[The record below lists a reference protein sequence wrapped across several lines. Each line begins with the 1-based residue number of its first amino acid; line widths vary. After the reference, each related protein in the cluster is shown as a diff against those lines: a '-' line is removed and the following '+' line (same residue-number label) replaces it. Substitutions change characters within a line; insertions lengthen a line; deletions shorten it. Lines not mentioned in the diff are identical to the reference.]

1 MHSCNLSGYVGRDK
15 TIANSEARYYWPQ
28 LKRGADK
35 FVQRST
41 GRSPFSIVYTR
52 VPRHVVDLVKLQTRE
67 NSRSAMTFGDNYSKL
82 FKEVQDVLEA
92 SNKKYKQL
100 ADKNRKLMSFQ
111 VGDQVMIYLRKERL
125 STGVHGKLKQ
135 KKYGHTILKKINGN
149 AYVGV
154 LRVDVKANVAKITIR
169 EEALVEEEPGEV
181 VFAEE
186 LDIMD
191 YVSGDAARGGFGQ
204 DSSVCHV

>member
-52 VPRHVVDLVKLQTRE
+52 VPRHAVDLVKLQTRE

-100 ADKNRKLMSFQ
+100 ADKNRRLMSFQ

-149 AYVGV
+149 AYVV
-154 LRVDVKANVAKITIR
+154 DLPSEMNISNTFNVVDLSLYHAEQILYEKNLRSSFKEIKEND
-169 EEALVEEEPGEV
+169 EE
-181 VFAEE
+181 
-186 LDIMD
+186 
-191 YVSGDAARGGFGQ
+191 Y
-204 DSSVCHV
+204 